1 MWPIASGGV
10 RRSLFCLVLG
20 TSRLVGWKAMESHLV
35 DSVFP
40 SRWSC
45 SLEDCPSHGD
55 TWDDPPQK
63 KQCIYPRFFAEKVWT
78 KNPIPTQ
85 KTVVDFPVTSPWCHG
100 ERARCSSTLPVWRWH
115 RSVLR
120 RTVFWGSFVMF
131 IWSQTTATRAI
142 PRYMIWY
149 DMLWYDLIMI
159 MNDTRV
165 IWETLWYLVPWYVFF
180 HWDGDFKVT

>member
-1 MWPIASGGV
+1 
-10 RRSLFCLVLG
+10 
-20 TSRLVGWKAMESHLV
+20 
-35 DSVFP
+35 
-40 SRWSC
+40 
-45 SLEDCPSHGD
+45 
-55 TWDDPPQK
+55 
-63 KQCIYPRFFAEKVWT
+63 
-78 KNPIPTQ
+78 
-85 KTVVDFPVTSPWCHG
+85 
-100 ERARCSSTLPVWRWH
+100 
-115 RSVLR
+115 
-120 RTVFWGSFVMF
+120 MF